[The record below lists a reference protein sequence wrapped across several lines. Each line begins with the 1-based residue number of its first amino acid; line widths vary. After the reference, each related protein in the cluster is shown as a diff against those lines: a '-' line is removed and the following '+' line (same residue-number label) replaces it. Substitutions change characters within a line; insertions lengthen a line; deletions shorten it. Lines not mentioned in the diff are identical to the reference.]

1 MKRTFL
7 LLLCL
12 LLMVHTPLS
21 AVAAAPKIVD
31 NAALLTDSEMADL
44 EELANALAN
53 RYGIDIVIV
62 TVDSLGGKS
71 SERYADDYY
80 DYNGYGMGDDS
91 SGILLLLSMEYRD
104 WAISTC
110 GEAMYALTD
119 YGVQSVFSEI
129 SGYLSQGRYYP
140 AFLAYLDALEP
151 YLEAY
156 RSGSPIDGVAGD
168 HNSPGIYIPGTK
180 DDTVHYEPGRD
191 LAWYLQKIGISLIIG
206 VVAALIAV
214 LIMRSQMNT
223 AKAQHGAA
231 SYMDSSTYQI
241 GLQRDIFLYSQLR
254 KVRKSEN
261 SSSGGG
267 SSVHRSSSGRSHG
280 GGHGKF

>member
-1 MKRTFL
+1 MRRFL
-7 LLLCL
+7 VLFLCL
-12 LLMVHTPLS
+12 VILIGTPLP
-21 AVAAAPKIVD
+21 AFAAEPKIVD
-31 NAALLTDSEMADL
+31 EAGLLTQTEIADL
-44 EELANALAN
+44 ETQARELSD
-53 RYGIDIVIV
+53 RYGTDVVIV
-62 TVDSLGGKS
+62 TVDSLNGKS
-71 SERYADDYY
+71 SESYADDYY
-80 DYNGYGMGDDS
+80 DQNGYGIGTDF

-119 YGVQSVFSEI
+119 HGVHSVFSEI
-129 SGYLSQGRYYP
+129 SGYLSQDMYYP
-140 AFLAYLDALEP
+140 AFRAYLDALEP

-156 RSGSPIDGVAGD
+156 RSGSPIDGIAND
-168 HNSPGIYIPGTK
+168 
-180 DDTVHYEPGRD
+180 EPVRD
-191 LAWYLQKIGISLIIG
+191 IGWYFKKIGISFIIG

-231 SYMDSSTYQI
+231 SYMDQGTYQI
-241 GLQRDIFLYSQLR
+241 GLHRDIFLYSQLR

-261 SSSGGG
+261 SSSGG
-267 SSVHRSSSGRSHG
+267 SSAHRSSSGRSHG